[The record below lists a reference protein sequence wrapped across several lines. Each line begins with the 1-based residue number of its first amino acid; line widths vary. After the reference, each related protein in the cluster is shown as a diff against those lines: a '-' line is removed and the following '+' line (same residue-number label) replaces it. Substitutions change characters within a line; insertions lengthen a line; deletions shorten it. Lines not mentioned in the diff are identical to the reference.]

1 MNGGKRIML
10 DMWLEYCMQ
19 HEFKGLHCLCPLLRT
34 TDEELPFTEAKILL
48 KDSVDHIRE
57 YIAECLNGHC
67 KYLGQLPV
75 AFQDKE
81 SLMRWEKIV
90 SLEQKYSIPEKTHA
104 PKGRFFLHRKVRCTC

>member
-1 MNGGKRIML
+1 MNGSKCVML
-10 DMWLEYCMQ
+10 DTWLEYRMR

-48 KDSVDHIRE
+48 KDSGEHIRE
-57 YIAECLNGHC
+57 YVAECPNGHC
-67 KYLGQLPV
+67 EYLGQLPG

-90 SLEQKYSIPEKTHA
+90 SLEQKYSILEKTHA
-104 PKGRFFLHRKVRCTC
+104 PKGRLFHRKVRRTC

>member
-48 KDSVDHIRE
+48 KDSGDHIGE

-75 AFQDKE
+75 AFRDKE

-90 SLEQKYSIPEKTHA
+90 SLEQKYGIPEKTHA
-104 PKGRFFLHRKVRCTC
+104 PKGRLFHRKVRCTC